1 MGIDH
6 PDRAHQRERGGRAHE
21 TVTLP
26 AQGAIDHAAANAQN
40 FTDLRHSHV
49 ALFKESSCG
58 AQCVRRERCGS
69 SAGVGTFGDGVSFQL
84 REGGDDTEYESSA
97 RRAGVDVLLQGLE
110 LRKSVEFSTLEDSRP
125 PRQIG
130 VS

>member
-1 MGIDH
+1 MLRLTPRTSPICATVMSRCSKSLLAARSVSG
-6 PDRAHQRERGGRAHE
+6 ERGVGRP
-21 TVTLP
+21 P
-26 AQGAIDHAAANAQN
+26 A
-40 FTDLRHSHV
+40 L
-49 ALFKESSCG
+49 
-58 AQCVRRERCGS
+58 VRS
-69 SAGVGTFGDGVSFQL
+69 GTGVSFQL

-110 LRKSVEFSTLEDSRP
+110 LGKSVEFSTLEDSRP